1 MHVPSVEF
9 LHQHQDDSAGQGE
22 DERGDVGVGEV
33 FANVNEGLR
42 ERASQAPILSS
53 HTALP
58 LGARPRRHAAG
69 DTQRQNTA
77 LGVDTILSPTT
88 LSQSGVSGVK
98 AKVLHFIILFM
109 CVCACVGVCHMCAGA
124 CGGEREGWI
133 L

>member
-1 MHVPSVEF
+1 MDLVHVPSVEF
-9 LHQHQDDSAGQGE
+9 LHQHQEDSADQGE

-58 LGARPRRHAAG
+58 LGAWPRGRHAAG
-69 DTQRQNTA
+69 DIQRQNTA
-77 LGVDTILSPTT
+77 LVVDTILSPTT

-98 AKVLHFIILFM
+98 AKVLHFLILFM
-109 CVCACVGVCHMCAGA
+109 CVCMCPCMPHMCG
-124 CGGEREGWI
+124 CLWR
-133 L
+133 